1 MMNNEVK
8 KVKVTFEYSN
18 PNTHSV
24 VSVFTAIFGIVFVIC
39 LVVFCIL
46 WM

>member
-1 MMNNEVK
+1 MERK
-8 KVKVTFEYSN
+8 HIKVTFEYSN
-18 PNTHSV
+18 PNTRSV

-39 LVVFCIL
+39 LVIFCIL

>member
-1 MMNNEVK
+1 MERK
-8 KVKVTFEYSN
+8 QIKVTFEYSN

-39 LVVFCIL
+39 LVIFCIL